1 MRRSPFKSII
11 LLLVWAV
18 ACHPGNSVALQLDQ
32 TPPPLKG
39 IPIPPTPGLT
49 DGPTPIVV
57 DLTSAIQLG
66 KALFW
71 DMNVGSDGVACAT
84 CHFHAGADRRT
95 RNQLEPGSRHPAP
108 SGQTFEKS
116 ASGAAGGANHQLKT
130 SDFPLFRLQN
140 PADRQSEILF
150 QTDDVVS
157 SAGTV
162 KQHYQPLATPPPD
175 DDNCTPLKDDIF
187 HLAAGNT
194 RQVSNRHAP
203 TVINAA
209 YNFRNFWDGRA
220 NNRFNGETVYGPRDA
235 EAGVWETQGDW
246 IIRTHPL
253 LENASLASQ
262 AVAPPIDDREMS
274 CLGRTFPELARKLLG
289 QKPLAR
295 QRVHAQDSVLSSLR
309 DSSGKG
315 LNTRY
320 QDLIRKSF
328 APRYWNA
335 QGVFGRPNSDAP
347 PYSMMEANF
356 AFFFGLAI
364 QLYESTLISDQ
375 APFDAPRD
383 SEGFPAGFTAQQ
395 KRGMTLFNK
404 AECDFCHHG
413 PGFSLANH
421 PAVYSSLKPG
431 QPLKLVERRVLSID
445 SATRRVFTPL
455 ADVGFANTGVTPN
468 AYDSALGGRD
478 PRGNPLSFS
487 EQYLVTLANPKS
499 TMIDPITVS
508 AFNFSLR
515 FSMGFKPDELIRPA
529 SPAAAFA
536 IGNPDQAN
544 IPRAEIVASELDLPD
559 QGRLPLAVN
568 GAFKIPT
575 LRNIELTGP
584 YMHNGS
590 MKNLEEVIEF
600 YDRGGNVEN
609 REHFGTFVFPQHFTQ
624 QEKADLK
631 AFLLT
636 LTDERVRWERAPFDH
651 PSLTVANGY
660 NASRDGANLV
670 ERLLEIPEVGQSGRS
685 ARQGPLQPFS
695 FYLQSPS
702 SR

>member
-1 MRRSPFKSII
+1 MAYLPVDV
-11 LLLVWAV
+11 L
-18 ACHPGNSVALQLDQ
+18 ALQLDQ

-39 IPIPPTPGLT
+39 IPIPPTPELT
-49 DGPTPIVV
+49 DGPIPIVV
-57 DLTSAIQLG
+57 DRTSAIQLG

-108 SGQTFEKS
+108 SGQTFEKT
-116 ASGAAGGANHQLKT
+116 ASGVVGGANHQLKP
-130 SDFPLFRLQN
+130 SDFPLFRFQN
-140 PADRQSEILF
+140 PGNKQSKILF

-162 KQHYQPLATPPPD
+162 KQQYQPVATPPPY

-187 HLAAGNT
+187 HLGAGNT

-220 NNRFNGETVYGPRDA
+220 NNSFNGETIYGPRDPD
-235 EAGVWETQGDW
+235 AGVWEAQGDW
-246 IIRTHPL
+246 VIRTHPL

-262 AVAPPIDDREMS
+262 AVAPPIDEREMS
-274 CLGRTFPELARKLLG
+274 CLGRTFPDLARKLLG

-295 QRVHAQDSVLSSLR
+295 QRVHAQDSVLASLR
-309 DSSGKG
+309 DPSGQG

-328 APRYWNA
+328 APRYWDG

-347 PYSMMEANF
+347 PYSMMEVNF

-364 QLYESTLISDQ
+364 QLYESSLISDE

-383 SEGFPAGFTAQQ
+383 AEGFPSGFTPQQ

-413 PGFSLANH
+413 PGFSLAEH
-421 PAVYSSLKPG
+421 PAVYSTLKPG
-431 QPLKLVERRVLSID
+431 QPPKLVERRVLNID
-445 SATRRVFTPL
+445 SGTHRVFMPL
-455 ADVGFANTGVTPN
+455 SDVGFANTGVTPN
-468 AYDSALGGRD
+468 AYDPGLGGRD

-515 FSMGFKPDELIRPA
+515 FSMGFKPDELTRPT
-529 SPAAAFA
+529 SSAAAFA
-536 IGNPDQAN
+536 IGNPDQAS
-544 IPRAEIVASELDLPD
+544 IPKADVVARELNSPD

-568 GAFKIPT
+568 GTFKIPT

-590 MKNLEEVIEF
+590 MKNLDEVIEF
-600 YDRGGNVEN
+600 YDRGGNVDN

-624 QEKADLK
+624 QEKSDLK

-651 PSLTVANGY
+651 PSLSVANGHLKGKLSGMP
-660 NASRDGANLV
+660 ADQI
-670 ERLLEIPEVGQSGRS
+670 LEIPETGEQGRS
-685 ARQGPLQPFS
+685 AQQGPLQPFTT
-695 FYLQSPS
+695 YLQKSPG
-702 SR
+702 RR